1 MDIAETAKKGDVTV
15 EKDGLKVFLE
25 KDANKL
31 LSEATIDFSSER
43 GIIISGMPRS
53 SCCG

>member
-1 MDIAETAKKGDVTV
+1 MDIANEAVKGDTTL
-15 EKDGLKVFLE
+15 EKGGVKVFLE
-25 KDANKL
+25 KEANRL
-31 LSEATIDFSSER
+31 LSGATMDFSEKQ